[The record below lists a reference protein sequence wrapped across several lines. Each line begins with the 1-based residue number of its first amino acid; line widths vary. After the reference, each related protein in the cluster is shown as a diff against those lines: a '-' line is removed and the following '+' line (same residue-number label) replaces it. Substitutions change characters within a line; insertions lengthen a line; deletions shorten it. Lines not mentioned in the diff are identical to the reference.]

1 MEATAEAVKARRRR
15 VAEKVVAALAA
26 ARRGWWWGWGRT
38 WRLLGGGDGG
48 GAEGEEEVVAG
59 LPQLRDAAVGRA
71 VYRPRLHNTQ
81 LRQYKPWKL
90 KATCGGSGSK
100 GNVRF
105 CRIRD
110 LVKIN
115 LSQHNNYNLQARVPY
130 ACK

>member
-1 MEATAEAVKARRRR
+1 MFELFPGPLVGELVEKATQVL
-15 VAEKVVAALAA
+15 AL
-26 ARRGWWWGWGRT
+26 
-38 WRLLGGGDGG
+38 DGG